1 MNKDVELSRL
11 RISRRRALA
20 LGGTVGLSGLI
31 AACSGGGGGS
41 AATTTT
47 AAAGTTTAAAT
58 GTADEQLLALLDQA
72 PRCVMAVEETQ
83 GPYWFDVDS
92 IRSDIREDR
101 PGLELDLA
109 MRVQDLTNCS
119 ADGTEPGVANA
130 VVEIWHCDAG
140 GVYSG
145 FESGSVSANGGGMG
159 GPAGGSGGP
168 GGMGQPPQGAPGGQP
183 PQGMPPQGGSG
194 GQPPQGMPPQDGSGG
209 MGGPG
214 MGGSG
219 ETSDGS
225 YAVGDQEATTTD
237 DGTYLRGAQTTDA
250 NGIVRFTTIFPG
262 WYTGRTVHIHL
273 KVHIDKKTVLTTQ
286 LFFDDA
292 LNDEIFSTVSPY
304 TDHTGRD
311 TRNDADNIFDK
322 AGLMV
327 TSRQSDRMLA
337 AINLGIDV

>member
-1 MNKDVELSRL
+1 MNRDVELSRR

-20 LGGTVGLSGLI
+20 LGGTVGLGGSI
-31 AACSGGGGGS
+31 AACSNSGAGVTTPTS
-41 AATTTT
+41 TAAADTTT
-47 AAAGTTTAAAT
+47 AAGT
-58 GTADEQLLALLDQA
+58 GTADAQLLALLDQA

-119 ADGTEPGVANA
+119 ADGSATGVANA

-145 FESGSVSANGGGMG
+145 FESGSVA
-159 GPAGGSGGP
+159 ADQGGP
-168 GGMGQPPQGAPGGQP
+168 GGTPPAGGPQGGPGGQP
-183 PQGMPPQGGSG
+183 PQGGP
-194 GQPPQGMPPQDGSGG
+194 GG
-209 MGGPG
+209 MVGPG

-219 ETSDGS
+219 ETSNGS
-225 YAVGDQEATTTD
+225 YSVGDQEAATTD

-250 NGIVRFTTIFPG
+250 NGVVRFTTIFPG

-292 LNDEIFSTVSPY
+292 LTDEVFSTVSPY

-311 TRNDADNIFDK
+311 THNDTDGIFDK
-322 AGLMV
+322 AGLLA

>member
-1 MNKDVELSRL
+1 MQQRRRRCDDHDVDRRRRHHDGSSHRH
-11 RISRRRALA
+11 RRRA
-20 LGGTVGLSGLI
+20 
-31 AACSGGGGGS
+31 
-41 AATTTT
+41 T
-47 AAAGTTTAAAT
+47 A
-58 GTADEQLLALLDQA
+58 GTADAQLLALLDQA

-109 MRVQDLTNCS
+109 MRVQDLTNCT
-119 ADGTEPGVANA
+119 ADGSATGVANA

-145 FESGSVSANGGGMG
+145 FQSGSVAANQGGGIGGMGGGMG
-159 GPAGGSGGP
+159 RPPQGGPGGTPPAGGSQGG
-168 GGMGQPPQGAPGGQP
+168 PGGQP
-183 PQGMPPQGGSG
+183 PQGGP
-194 GQPPQGMPPQDGSGG
+194 GG

-219 ETSDGS
+219 ETSNGS
-225 YAVGDQEATTTD
+225 YSVGDQEAATTD

-250 NGIVRFTTIFPG
+250 IGVVRFTTIFPG

-292 LNDEIFSTVSPY
+292 LTDEVFSTVSPY

-311 TRNDADNIFDK
+311 TRNDTDGIFDK
-322 AGLMV
+322 AGLLA

>member
-20 LGGTVGLSGLI
+20 LGGTVSLSGLL
-31 AACSGGGGGS
+31 AACSGGGGGAS
-41 AATTTT
+41 TATTTSAASAT
-47 AAAGTTTAAAT
+47 ATSAAANGTV
-58 GTADEQLLALLDQA
+58 DEQLLALLDQA

-101 PGLELDLA
+101 PGLELNLA
-109 MRVQDLTNCS
+109 MRVQDLVNCS
-119 ADGTEPGVANA
+119 ADGSAGAVANA

-145 FESGSVSANGGGMG
+145 FESGSVAANQGGGMG
-159 GPAGGSGGP
+159 GPG
-168 GGMGQPPQGAPGGQP
+168 
-183 PQGMPPQGGSG
+183 
-194 GQPPQGMPPQDGSGG
+194 GG
-209 MGGPG
+209 MGGPPPGGAPPEGMPEGGPGGQGGPPQGGMGGPGAPGG

-225 YAVGDQEATTTD
+225 YSVGDQEATTSD

-250 NGIVRFTTIFPG
+250 NGIARFTTIFPG

-286 LFFDDA
+286 LYFDDT
-292 LNDEIFSTVSPY
+292 LNDEVFSTVSPY

-311 TRNDADNIFDK
+311 TRNDTDGIYDA
-322 AGLMV
+322 AGLMA

-337 AINLGIDV
+337 AINLGIDA

>member
-20 LGGTVGLSGLI
+20 LGGTVSLTGLL
-31 AACSGGGGGS
+31 AACSGGGS
-41 AATTTT
+41 SSTATTTPT
-47 AAAGTTTAAAT
+47 ITSAAAASSAGAAGTV
-58 GTADEQLLALLDQA
+58 DEQLLALLDQA

-101 PGLELDLA
+101 PGLELNLA

-119 ADGTEPGVANA
+119 ADGSAGAVANA

-145 FESGSVSANGGGMG
+145 FESGSAAANQGGGMG
-159 GPAGGSGGP
+159 GQPP
-168 GGMGQPPQGAPGGQP
+168 QGGMGQPPQGGMGGPPPGGTP
-183 PQGMPPQGGSG
+183 PE
-194 GQPPQGMPPQDGSGG
+194 GG
-209 MGGPG
+209 MGGPGGGAPGG

-225 YAVGDQEATTTD
+225 YSVGDQEATTTD

-273 KVHIDKKTVLTTQ
+273 KVHVDKKTVLTTQ

-292 LNDEIFSTVSPY
+292 LSDEIFSTVSPY
-304 TDHTGRD
+304 SDHTGRD
-311 TRNDADNIFDK
+311 TRNDNDNIFD
-322 AGLMV
+322 ATGLMV

-337 AINLGIDV
+337 AINLGIDA

>member
-20 LGGTVGLSGLI
+20 LGGTVSLSGLL
-31 AACSGGGGGS
+31 AACSGGGGGAS
-41 AATTTT
+41 TATTTSAASAT
-47 AAAGTTTAAAT
+47 ATSATANGTV
-58 GTADEQLLALLDQA
+58 DEQLLALLDQA

-101 PGLELDLA
+101 PGLELNLA
-109 MRVQDLTNCS
+109 MRVQDLVNCS
-119 ADGTEPGVANA
+119 ADGSAGAVANA

-145 FESGSVSANGGGMG
+145 FESGSVAANQGGGMG
-159 GPAGGSGGP
+159 GPGGGMGGPPPGGAPPEGMPDGGP
-168 GGMGQPPQGAPGGQP
+168 GGQGGPPQ
-183 PQGMPPQGGSG
+183 
-194 GQPPQGMPPQDGSGG
+194 GG

-214 MGGSG
+214 APGGMGGSS

-225 YAVGDQEATTTD
+225 YSFGDQEATTSD

-250 NGIVRFTTIFPG
+250 NGIARFTTIFPG

-286 LFFDDA
+286 LCFDDA
-292 LNDEIFSTVSPY
+292 LNDEVFSTVSPY

-311 TRNDADNIFDK
+311 TRNDTDGIYDA
-322 AGLMV
+322 AGLMA

-337 AINLGIDV
+337 AINLGIDA

>member
-20 LGGTVGLSGLI
+20 LGGTVSLTGLL
-31 AACSGGGGGS
+31 AACSGGGS
-41 AATTTT
+41 STT
-47 AAAGTTTAAAT
+47 AATASSVSGSSGASGVSGASGSLAT
-58 GTADEQLLALLDQA
+58 GTVDEQLLALLDQA
-72 PRCVMAVEETQ
+72 PRCVLAVEETQ

-101 PGLELDLA
+101 PGLELNLA

-119 ADGTEPGVANA
+119 ADGTAGAVANA

-145 FESGSVSANGGGMG
+145 FESGSVAANQGGGMGGGMG
-159 GPAGGSGGP
+159 GPPPGGTPPEGMPEGGP
-168 GGMGQPPQGAPGGQP
+168 GGPGGQP
-183 PQGMPPQGGSG
+183 PQG
-194 GQPPQGMPPQDGSGG
+194 G
-209 MGGPG
+209 MGGPGGPGG

-225 YAVGDQEATTTD
+225 YSVGDQEATTTD

-250 NGIVRFTTIFPG
+250 NGIARFTTIFPG

-286 LFFDDA
+286 LYFDDA
-292 LNDEIFSTVSPY
+292 LNDDVFSTVPPY

-311 TRNDADNIFDK
+311 TRNDTDGIYDA
-322 AGLMV
+322 AGLMA
-327 TSRQSDRMLA
+327 TSRQPDRMLA

>member
-20 LGGTVGLSGLI
+20 LGGTVSLSGLL
-31 AACSGGGGGS
+31 AACSGGGSSSGS
-41 AATTTT
+41 TT
-47 AAAGTTTAAAT
+47 AAAASSASSVSGASSSPAT
-58 GTADEQLLALLDQA
+58 GTVDEQLLALLDQA

-101 PGLELDLA
+101 PGLELNLA
-109 MRVQDLTNCS
+109 MRVQDLVNCS
-119 ADGTEPGVANA
+119 ADGSAGAVANA

-145 FESGSVSANGGGMG
+145 FESGSVAANQGGGTGGPGGAMGRPPEDMPQGGTGGPPPGGTPPEGMG
-159 GPAGGSGGP
+159 GPGG
-168 GGMGQPPQGAPGGQP
+168 GAPG
-183 PQGMPPQGGSG
+183 
-194 GQPPQGMPPQDGSGG
+194 
-209 MGGPG
+209 G

-225 YAVGDQEATTTD
+225 YSVGDQEATTTD

-286 LFFDDA
+286 LYFDDT
-292 LNDEIFSTVSPY
+292 LNDEVFSTVSPY

-311 TRNDADNIFDK
+311 TRNDNDSIYDA
-322 AGLMV
+322 AGLMA

-337 AINLGIDV
+337 AINLGIDA